1 MNSFTYTKGELCWE
15 YDKLETCMSR
25 PEDKWVK
32 ITNMDQY
39 SIYRK
44 LRCALAS
51 ARENVERFWG
61 IILSG
66 PDKP

>member
-25 PEDKWVK
+25 PEDKGVK

-39 SIYRK
+39 SIYR
-44 LRCALAS
+44 
-51 ARENVERFWG
+51 
-61 IILSG
+61 
-66 PDKP
+66 

>member
-25 PEDKWVK
+25 PEDKGVK

-39 SIYRK
+39 SIYTGSWDAHSR
-44 LRCALAS
+44 ALA
-51 ARENVERFWG
+51 
-61 IILSG
+61 
-66 PDKP
+66 KM